1 VVIIGAGKTPPHFF
15 RGMTDVTALPK
26 KMTTIESL
34 IDDHHAAQPN
44 GLRLHLGASGL
55 GHKCDRWIW
64 LSFRWAI
71 QEQFP
76 GRILRLFRRGH
87 NEEATIVADLEAI
100 GIKISKTGDDQMF
113 LDFGSH
119 VGGSLD
125 GIIESGVLG
134 AEKTRHI
141 AEFKTHGLKSFTDL
155 EKNGVQKSK
164 PMHWAQMQ
172 IYMAG
177 MEIDRALYVAVC
189 KDNDRLYTERVE
201 YDEAAALALIDRG
214 RRIALAE
221 RMPPPLSTDPSMV

>member
-1 VVIIGAGKTPPHFF
+1 
-15 RGMTDVTALPK
+15 MTALPK

-119 VGGSLD
+119 VSDRWTASL
-125 GIIESGVLG
+125 
-134 AEKTRHI
+134 K
-141 AEFKTHGLKSFTDL
+141 
-155 EKNGVQKSK
+155 
-164 PMHWAQMQ
+164 
-172 IYMAG
+172 
-177 MEIDRALYVAVC
+177 AVC
-189 KDNDRLYTERVE
+189 WV
-201 YDEAAALALIDRG
+201 
-214 RRIALAE
+214 RRKRATL
-221 RMPPPLSTDPSMV
+221 RSLKRTG